1 MSTSPVTP
9 APAPAPAATDAQ
21 VRAIFRRGAWVAAI
35 VALVAGVLA
44 LAFPGAAL
52 TVVALFV
59 GVYLIVTG
67 IMRIST
73 AVSASSL
80 RRSWRGLLGLVGALL
95 VVAGVIVLN
104 NPFGSLVALV
114 IVTAIGWIIDGVG
127 YLLAA
132 FRLGAAAISWPFAL
146 AGVALVV
153 AGIVLL
159 VLPREALGA
168 VFLGIAVLLIV
179 IGAVGIVGL
188 ALSQGRAARAPRPR

>member
-1 MSTSPVTP
+1 MRV
-9 APAPAPAATDAQ
+9 
-21 VRAIFRRGAWVAAI
+21 ILRRGAWVAAI
-35 VALVAGVLA
+35 AALAAGVLA
-44 LAFPGAAL
+44 LVFPGAAL
-52 TVVALFV
+52 TVVALIV

-80 RRSWRGLLGLVGALL
+80 RGSWRGLLGLVGALL

-188 ALSQGRAARAPRPR
+188 ALSQGRAARAPRRG